1 MHSKFVV
8 LHLIR
13 KEKVEIMRD
22 KLRISECSVYV
33 QRSCGPHCASAC
45 RHFPQVNPFRH
56 SPRCSDVDF
65 DQSKNSDDK
74 QCTSEWVEA
83 RHGTCAIVA

>member
-1 MHSKFVV
+1 MYSGLADHAVR
-8 LHLIR
+8 LLAD
-13 KEKVEIMRD
+13 MT
-22 KLRISECSVYV
+22 
-33 QRSCGPHCASAC
+33 
-45 RHFPQVNPFRH
+45 FPAGYPFHH

-74 QCTSEWVEA
+74 QCTSEWVEVEA